1 MKKNKTQL
9 KKENRN
15 LRRNKE
21 RILRMNLYRG
31 KEVSVPLSHIR
42 TDRMGNIT
50 RLINKKGSVLPT
62 ETKMYGCDIEKSVPQ
77 YVRRFVDKMGL
88 GEMIRVPIRTKGLTG
103 SGMRKECHCNVV
115 GIVKIFEGQILRG
128 YSVSM
133 FKNGHVSLLYHSVWI
148 TPEGKCVDITNNYN
162 DHDFREQQTEDSI
175 IRKGDKEYILFL
187 PFGLGLIDELGFE
200 VNQML
205 FKQNWEIS
213 GFQSKREGDHPFKSY
228 IVEING
234 LDEFLSRKGC
244 LEQVGRK
251 KSLID
256 VKQSVYESHFY
267 QKSLGSGKSWDEL
280 KRETVWN

>member
-15 LRRNKE
+15 LRRDKE

-103 SGMRKECHCNVV
+103 SGTRKKCHSNVL
-115 GIVKIFEGQILRG
+115 GIVKRFEGQILRG
-128 YSVSM
+128 YSVNV
-133 FKNGHVSLLYHSVWI
+133 FKTGYVSLLYHSVWI
-148 TPEGKCVDITNNYN
+148 TPEGKSVCITNNYDN
-162 DHDFREQQTEDSI
+162 KDLQTEDCI
-175 IRKGDKEYILFL
+175 IRKGDKEYMLFL
-187 PFGLGLIDELGFE
+187 PFGLGLIDDMGFN
-200 VNQML
+200 VNQIL
-205 FKQNWEIS
+205 FNQDWETIGMSVKGQNDLLDMNHVPINCFDEFQKRKGFIEKIGSKKSLVDLKESVEIS
-213 GFQSKREGDHPFKSY
+213 GFS
-228 IVEING
+228 
-234 LDEFLSRKGC
+234 
-244 LEQVGRK
+244 
-251 KSLID
+251 
-256 VKQSVYESHFY
+256 

-280 KRETVWN
+280 KTEIVW